1 MDYVHQ
7 NMTSNF
13 IPKSFKHISTKIFL
27 KMALVE
33 ADWKI
38 VYSLAISPYVSNA
51 SKKELFPQLVLV
63 VTVFKGYIE
72 FVIYKYWRIFAV
84 TLWLKSVVLDHMPEW
99 RTMAVTGKSAQ
110 DGLNLVC
117 GSDHR
122 NFLTVFTHPIC
133 IHIYHRWGDVL
144 SVRTKPS
151 FLKTVFSSKKNRW
164 SHTNDYKYLFYKY
177 V

>member
-1 MDYVHQ
+1 
-7 NMTSNF
+7 
-13 IPKSFKHISTKIFL
+13 
-27 KMALVE
+27 
-33 ADWKI
+33 
-38 VYSLAISPYVSNA
+38 
-51 SKKELFPQLVLV
+51 
-63 VTVFKGYIE
+63 
-72 FVIYKYWRIFAV
+72 
-84 TLWLKSVVLDHMPEW
+84 
-99 RTMAVTGKSAQ
+99 MAVTGKSAQ

-177 V
+177 VLQNILKKFQIWISSYKAGHKIHYFGPRNV